1 MTRVKVF
8 SSYHENKLDILM
20 NKWLAEHPDINI
32 RDIKLSSSLASVNE
46 DGIPLFTA
54 MVIFTPRT
62 APIWENLWGDTFMN
76 LKEFERSLSDF
87 STGYETYIKLMSD
100 IKRLDNLIQANEK
113 QLNDSLIKI
122 PFTRLYFVDGLGIF
136 KHQTPTLLKQNRQ
149 LIIKYNRKLIKAK
162 KLSSSLQKQ
171 LKTIRSDY
179 LRSNGEESEEKDKLA
194 NKYLKQFGQIRHP

>member
-1 MTRVKVF
+1 
-8 SSYHENKLDILM
+8 
-20 NKWLAEHPDINI
+20 
-32 RDIKLSSSLASVNE
+32 
-46 DGIPLFTA
+46 
-54 MVIFTPRT
+54 
-62 APIWENLWGDTFMN
+62 MN

-149 LIIKYNRKLIKAK
+149 LIIKYNQQLRKAK

-179 LRSNGEESEEKDKLA
+179 LRSNSEESKAKDKLA